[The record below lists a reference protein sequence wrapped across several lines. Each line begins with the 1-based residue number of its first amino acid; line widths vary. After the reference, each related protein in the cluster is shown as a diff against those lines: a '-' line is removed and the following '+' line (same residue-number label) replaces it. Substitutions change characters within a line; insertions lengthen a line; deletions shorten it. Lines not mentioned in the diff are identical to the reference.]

1 MYDYEYKKFSVT
13 PLASALENTA
23 RETNPFDRRSK
34 TLSPEPRDQDAEQD
48 VKGDDNSP
56 SQMSSVADPD
66 SNVAQSPLQYTH
78 KLNS

>member
-1 MYDYEYKKFSVT
+1 M
-13 PLASALENTA
+13 ASALENTA
-23 RETNPFDRRSK
+23 REMNPFDRRSK

-48 VKGDDNSP
+48 VKMVDVKDDDHSP

-66 SNVAQSPLQYTH
+66 STVARSPLQYTH